1 MKKNLILAALVVAS
15 VTATTTYAGEIGIGL
30 DLFRWN
36 KTVRG
41 GQPVPVYYVPQQQVA
56 AAAPAPAAA
65 PVATAPT
72 MVAVPAGNGTYTL
85 VQVVPVQQAPVPQ
98 AYLIPAD
105 QVPLAKEEKHFSFG
119 PRLFG
124 YANK

>member
-1 MKKNLILAALVVAS
+1 MKKNLILVALVVAS

-56 AAAPAPAAA
+56 AAAPAAA
-65 PVATAPT
+65 PAATAPT
-72 MVAVPAGNGTYTL
+72 TL
-85 VQVVPVQQAPVPQ
+85 VQVVPVQQAPAPQ

>member
-15 VTATTTYAGEIGIGL
+15 VTTTYAGEIGIGL

-56 AAAPAPAAA
+56 AAAPA
-65 PVATAPT
+65 ATAPT

-85 VQVVPVQQAPVPQ
+85 VQVVPVQQAPAPQ

>member
-15 VTATTTYAGEIGIGL
+15 ATTTTTTYAGEIGIGL

-41 GQPVPVYYVPQQQVA
+41 GQPVPVYYVPQPQVA
-56 AAAPAPAAA
+56 AAAPAAA

-85 VQVVPVQQAPVPQ
+85 VQVVPVQQAPAPQ